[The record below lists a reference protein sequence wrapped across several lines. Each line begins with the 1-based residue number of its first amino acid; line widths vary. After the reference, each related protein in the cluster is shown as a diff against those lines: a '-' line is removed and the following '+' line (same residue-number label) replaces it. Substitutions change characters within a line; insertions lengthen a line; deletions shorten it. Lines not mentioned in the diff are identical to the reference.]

1 MKKVTIHQPEHLP
14 YSGFIAKVLLSD
26 IFVILDHVQ
35 FRKNYFQNRNK
46 IINAEGQEVWITI
59 PLEKSS
65 SESLI
70 NQKEVSKDKKWKKK
84 YLNQLNESYKNTRNF
99 NKIFPKIEQIIFLND
114 KKLVDIN
121 LKIIIFLIKDI
132 FNFEGEILLSSNLN
146 INSVKSDLNLDICKI
161 LSADTYISGPSGRS
175 YLNKESFRNNKIK
188 LKFIDY
194 IPVEFT
200 KNISSFISI
209 IDPLMRYEYLEVK
222 NMILENAKLT

>member
-1 MKKVTIHQPEHLP
+1 MKKITIHQPEHLP

-35 FRKNYFQNRNK
+35 FKKNNFQNRNK
-46 IINAEGQEVWITI
+46 IINAEGQEVWITV

-65 SESLI
+65 SECLI
-70 NQKEVSKDKKWKKK
+70 NQKEISKDNKWKRK
-84 YLNQLNESYKNTRNF
+84 YLNQLHEAYKKTRNF
-99 NKIFPKIEQIIFLND
+99 SQIFPVIEEIIVSSN

-121 LKIIIFLIKDI
+121 LKIIIFFIKDI
-132 FNFEGEILLSSNLN
+132 FNYKGDILLSSNLN

-175 YLNKESFRNNKIK
+175 YLNQESFSHNKIQ
-188 LKFIDY
+188 LRFIDY
-194 IPVEFT
+194 KPVEFT

-209 IDPLMRYEYLEVK
+209 IDPLMRYEHLEVK
-222 NMILENAKLT
+222 NMILKNANLI